1 MAIKRTRAENLKSFH
16 HFVPLFCHT
25 IRLAP
30 PILNL
35 PPTSPFPRETRDN
48 IREVIRLELQRS
60 KRMRKRTDGKSE
72 RITEQQSVDTGS
84 LSNFRRLVK
93 SIRLP
98 ISLARFY
105 FVLLRLSEQ
114 FSLPP
119 KRLERSWWKKKQ
131 NKDEGWLNTLTLKT
145 AESPLERNI
154 SVGSRETTNATTNAC
169 SLSLQRARQKK
180 REKERNG
187 WKRDAKH
194 FFTGKSTGTCF
205 AGEERTDGGRLRWSI
220 KARPVV
226 RTTKDNE
233 NRGAR
238 SEGENNITGG
248 IRRSSSPCRVLT
260 TCDVD
265 GTVRE
270 GFYSRP
276 CRLDSTTLDTV
287 CP

>member
-1 MAIKRTRAENLKSFH
+1 MAINRTRAENLKSFH

-131 NKDEGWLNTLTLKT
+131 NKDEGSLNTLTLKT

-154 SVGSRETTNATTNAC
+154 SVGSRVKRRMLRRMLALSRC
-169 SLSLQRARQKK
+169 SARARK
-180 REKERNG
+180 RERKNETGEKETRSTFSLEKAPG
-187 WKRDAKH
+187 RASRE
-194 FFTGKSTGTCF
+194 KS
-205 AGEERTDGGRLRWSI
+205 ERMVVDCVGR
-220 KARPVV
+220 
-226 RTTKDNE
+226 
-233 NRGAR
+233 
-238 SEGENNITGG
+238 
-248 IRRSSSPCRVLT
+248 
-260 TCDVD
+260 
-265 GTVRE
+265 
-270 GFYSRP
+270 SRP
-276 CRLDSTTLDTV
+276 GQLFVQRKITKTEALGRKGRII
-287 CP
+287 